1 MNLWLKFKDLTPHAI
16 RSNQNQYTRTSAI
29 ISMVSSYLSLEIIK
43 REREREKELVYVRE
57 RDWDKENKDRPKRS
71 ALESDRKSS
80 EHAREVNAV
89 YANYL
94 CVLTL
99 FCQLL
104 CFSFV
109 PTHSLAVLPS
119 PEIYN
124 MKKRTLIT
132 RSVKRW
138 EDKG

>member
-71 ALESDRKSS
+71 APESDRKSS
-80 EHAREVNAV
+80 EHARDRKYNICK
-89 YANYL
+89 L
-94 CVLTL
+94 
-99 FCQLL
+99 LL
-104 CFSFV
+104 CA
-109 PTHSLAVLPS
+109 HSLLSVSVCFFCPS
-119 PEIYN
+119 SFTHN
-124 MKKRTLIT
+124 SSNSRDLQ
-132 RSVKRW
+132 
-138 EDKG
+138 DKTKNKSHWVSEKIRD